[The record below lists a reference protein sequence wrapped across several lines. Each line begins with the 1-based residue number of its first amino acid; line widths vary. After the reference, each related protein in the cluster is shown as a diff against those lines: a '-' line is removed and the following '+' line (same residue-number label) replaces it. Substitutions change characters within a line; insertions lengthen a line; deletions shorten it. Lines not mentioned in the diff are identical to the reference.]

1 MTQQASTPI
10 SGVCGFAGEMP
21 AARREPIGLAPMA
34 RAITRLAQ
42 ARHRVKHVPTVEQIR
57 AMAWFDGRE
66 PCSYL
71 LDSEQNLVPEL
82 PVGDKDPIGQ
92 YGLCFTGHYAD
103 ECLFEL
109 VALPN
114 GWTFDLLGAF
124 A

>member
-1 MTQQASTPI
+1 MTEQGSTPI
-10 SGVCGFAGEMP
+10 SSLYGFGGEMP
-21 AARREPIGLAPMA
+21 TASREPIGLAPMV

-42 ARHRVKHVPTVEQIR
+42 ARHRLKHVPTVEQVR
-57 AMAWFDGRE
+57 AMAWFEGRE

-71 LDSEQNLVPEL
+71 LDPEQNLVPEL
-82 PVGDKDPIGQ
+82 PVGGNPIGQ
-92 YGLCFTGHYAD
+92 YGLCFTGHNAD